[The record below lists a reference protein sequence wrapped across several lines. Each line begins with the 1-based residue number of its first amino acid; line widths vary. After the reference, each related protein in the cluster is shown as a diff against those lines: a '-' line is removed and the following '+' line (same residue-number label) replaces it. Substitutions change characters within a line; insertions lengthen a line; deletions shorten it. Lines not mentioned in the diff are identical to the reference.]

1 MIFYFA
7 GRDFRFFCLPL
18 SLSAA
23 FGRPRVLMETTLQNW
38 LDVAL
43 AHLGLSSSQA
53 DWIDNWVILL
63 LIFLIAFAIYRL
75 GRSVIIPIVRRI
87 VQKTPV
93 AWDDIVFDELVMRRF
108 CLMIFWMMVYILFP
122 VAFSVQTTWV
132 RFALRLLEIAL
143 VITGVRAVNS
153 AITVAFGVIAMR
165 PGWQS
170 KPIGGL
176 RQTAHGIMTIVG
188 VILVISILIQRSPAA
203 LLAGMT
209 ASAAVLMLIFKDSIL
224 GFVSGIQLSANNML
238 KEGDW
243 IEMSKYGAD
252 GSVEEVSLTTVKIRN
267 FDNTIV
273 TLPPYLLVSD
283 SFRNWEGMRRSGGR
297 RVMRSL
303 MIDARTVRFCT
314 PEMIGR
320 LRRSALLS
328 DYLDTHLPPVDTF
341 LPATGAPVEGDSAA
355 GSANSANSADPSADP
370 TANPFDGRMP
380 TNLGLF
386 RAYIVARLKADKR
399 INPSMTLMVRLL
411 EPTPT
416 GIPLQLYFFTDTVV
430 WPEYEAIQSD
440 VFDHLLAIISEFDL
454 RIYQR
459 SADNTR

>member
-1 MIFYFA
+1 
-7 GRDFRFFCLPL
+7 
-18 SLSAA
+18 
-23 FGRPRVLMETTLQNW
+23 MEKTLQYY
-38 LDVAL
+38 LDIL
-43 AHLGLSSSQA
+43 LTRIGLSHSQA
-53 DWIDNWVILL
+53 DWVDSWVILL
-63 LIFLIAFAIYRL
+63 LIVLVAYAIYRV
-75 GRSVIIPIVRRI
+75 GRSVIIPLVQRIVR
-87 VQKTPV
+87 KT
-93 AWDDIVFDELVMRRF
+93 AATWDDIVFDERVMERF
-108 CLMIFWMMVYILFP
+108 CFMIFWMVVYMLFP
-122 VAFSVQTTWV
+122 VAFPEPTAWV
-132 RFALRLLEIAL
+132 RLALRIQEIAL
-143 VITGVRAVNS
+143 VITCVRAVNS
-153 AITVAFGVIAMR
+153 AIAAAFGVIATR
-165 PGWQS
+165 PGWRS

-176 RQTAHGIMTIVG
+176 RQTAQGIMTIVG
-188 VILVISILIQRSPAA
+188 VILVVSILLQRSPAA
-203 LLAGMT
+203 LLTGLT

-252 GSVEEVSLTTVKIRN
+252 GTVEEVSLTTVKIRN

-320 LRRSALLS
+320 LRRSALLNNF
-328 DYLDTHLPPVDTF
+328 LENDTPPVDAF
-341 LPATGAPVEGDSAA
+341 VPATEIPSGEDAA
-355 GSANSANSADPSADP
+355 ANC
-370 TANPFDGRMP
+370 FDGRVP

-386 RAYIVARLKADKR
+386 RAYIIARLRADKR
-399 INPSMTLMVRLL
+399 VKSTMTLMVRQL

-440 VFDHLLAIISEFDL
+440 IFDHLLAIISEFDL

-459 SADNTR
+459 SADTPA

>member
-1 MIFYFA
+1 
-7 GRDFRFFCLPL
+7 
-18 SLSAA
+18 
-23 FGRPRVLMETTLQNW
+23 METTLQHY
-38 LDVAL
+38 LDIL
-43 AHLGLSSSQA
+43 LTRIGLSPSQA
-53 DWIDNWVILL
+53 DWVDNWVMLL
-63 LIFLIAFAIYRL
+63 LIVLTAYAIYRV
-75 GRSVIIPIVRRI
+75 GRSVIIPLVQRIVR
-87 VQKTPV
+87 KTPV
-93 AWDDIVFDELVMRRF
+93 SWDDIVFDQQVMKRF
-108 CLMIFWMMVYILFP
+108 CFMIFWMVIYMLFP
-122 VAFSVQTTWV
+122 VAFPEPTAWV
-132 RFALRLLEIAL
+132 RLALRIQEIAL

-153 AITVAFGVIAMR
+153 AITAAFGVIATR
-165 PGWQS
+165 PGWRS

-176 RQTAHGIMTIVG
+176 RQTGQGIMTIVG
-188 VILVISILIQRSPAA
+188 VILVVSILLQRSPAA
-203 LLAGMT
+203 LLTGLT

-252 GSVEEVSLTTVKIRN
+252 GTVEEVSLTTVKIRN

-320 LRRSALLS
+320 LRRSALLN
-328 DYLDTHLPPVDTF
+328 DFLENNTPPVDAF
-341 LPATGAPVEGDSAA
+341 VPATEIPAGEDAA
-355 GSANSANSADPSADP
+355 ANR
-370 TANPFDGRMP
+370 FDGRMP

-386 RAYIVARLKADKR
+386 RAYIVARLRADKR
-399 INPSMTLMVRLL
+399 VNSAMTLMVRQL

-430 WPEYEAIQSD
+430 WTEYEAIQSD
-440 VFDHLLAIISEFDL
+440 IFDHLLAIISEFDL

-459 SADNTR
+459 SADTTA

>member
-23 FGRPRVLMETTLQNW
+23 FGRPRMLMETTLQNW
-38 LDVAL
+38 LDMVL
-43 AHLGLSSSQA
+43 AHLGLSSPQA
-53 DWIDNWVILL
+53 DWIDNWAILL

-75 GRSVIIPIVRRI
+75 GRSIIIPIVRRI
-87 VQKTPV
+87 VMKTPV
-93 AWDDIVFDELVMRRF
+93 AWDDIVFDEQVMRRF
-108 CLMIFWMMVYILFP
+108 CFMIFWMVVYILFP
-122 VAFSVQTTWV
+122 VAFPVQTAWV
-132 RFALRLLEIAL
+132 RFALRMLEIAL

-153 AITVAFGVIAMR
+153 AITVAFGAIAMR

-328 DYLDTHLPPVDTF
+328 NYLDTQLPPVDTF
-341 LPATGAPVEGDSAA
+341 LPATGAPGEGDPA
-355 GSANSANSADPSADP
+355 ANSANSSADPS
-370 TANPFDGRMP
+370 ANPFDGRMP

-399 INPSMTLMVRLL
+399 INSSMTLMVRLL

>member
-1 MIFYFA
+1 
-7 GRDFRFFCLPL
+7 
-18 SLSAA
+18 
-23 FGRPRVLMETTLQNW
+23 METTLQHW
-38 LDVAL
+38 LDTL
-43 AHLGLSSSQA
+43 LTHLGLSSSQA
-53 DWIDNWVILL
+53 DWADNWVILL
-63 LIFLIAFAIYRL
+63 LIFLIAYAIYRV
-75 GRSVIIPIVRRI
+75 GRSLVIPVVRRI
-87 VQKTPV
+87 VQRTPV

-108 CLMIFWMMVYILFP
+108 CFMIFWMVIYILFP
-122 VAFSVQTTWV
+122 VAFPVPTAWV
-132 RFALRLLEIAL
+132 RFALRMLEIAL

-153 AITVAFGVIAMR
+153 AITVAFGVIATR
-165 PGWQS
+165 PGWRS

-176 RQTAHGIMTIVG
+176 RQTAHGIMTIIG
-188 VILVISILIQRSPAA
+188 VILVVSILIQRSPAA
-203 LLAGMT
+203 LLTGLT

-303 MIDARTVRFCT
+303 MIDAQTVRFCT
-314 PEMIGR
+314 PEMIER
-320 LRRSALLS
+320 LRRSTLLS
-328 DYLDTHLPPVDTF
+328 NFLDSNTPPVDAF
-341 LPATGAPVEGDSAA
+341 VPATGTPA
-355 GSANSANSADPSADP
+355 GEEASANH
-370 TANPFDGRMP
+370 FDGRVP

-386 RAYIVARLKADKR
+386 RAYILARLRADKR
-399 INPSMTLMVRLL
+399 IKSTMTLMVRQL

-459 SADNTR
+459 SADTKA

>member
-1 MIFYFA
+1 
-7 GRDFRFFCLPL
+7 
-18 SLSAA
+18 
-23 FGRPRVLMETTLQNW
+23 METTLQHW
-38 LDVAL
+38 LDL
-43 AHLGLSSSQA
+43 LLTRIGLSPSQA
-53 DWIDNWVILL
+53 DWVDNWVILL
-63 LIFLIAFAIYRL
+63 LILLIAYAIYRV
-75 GRSVIIPIVRRI
+75 GRSVVIPIVRRI
-87 VQKTPV
+87 VRKTPV
-93 AWDDIVFDELVMRRF
+93 AWDDIVFDESVMERF
-108 CLMIFWMMVYILFP
+108 CFMIFWMVIYILFP
-122 VAFSVQTTWV
+122 VAFPVPTAWV
-132 RFALRLLEIAL
+132 RIALRIQEIAL

-153 AITVAFGVIAMR
+153 AITAAFGVIASR
-165 PGWQS
+165 PGWRS

-176 RQTAHGIMTIVG
+176 RQTAQGIMTIIG
-188 VILVISILIQRSPAA
+188 AILVVSILLQRSPAA
-203 LLAGMT
+203 LLTGLT

-252 GSVEEVSLTTVKIRN
+252 GTVEEVSLTTVKIRN

-283 SFRNWEGMRRSGGR
+283 SFRNWEGMRHSGGR

-314 PEMIGR
+314 PEMIER

-328 DYLDTHLPPVDTF
+328 NFLETNTPPVDAFVPATE
-341 LPATGAPVEGDSAA
+341 LPADKDAA
-355 GSANSANSADPSADP
+355 ANR
-370 TANPFDGRMP
+370 FDGRVP

-386 RAYIVARLKADKR
+386 RAYIIARLRADKR
-399 INPSMTLMVRLL
+399 VKSTMTLMVRQL

-440 VFDHLLAIISEFDL
+440 IFDHLLAIISEFDL

-459 SADNTR
+459 SADTPAK